1 MPAKGK
7 KATRHAASANEKS
20 GKNDSETPAAGVTD
34 QGADI
39 FEQSPSTTVTNGAPN
54 ATSSAQSTQHPQP
67 TANDD
72 KRLFENENDIEYTQ
86 GKGSAQGGGDWQLS
100 SVEKPG
106 LGISSET
113 LMVSNEEKFESCKAQ
128 NAADAASESP
138 GDAADVASSVTISAC
153 AKNTDGEGG
162 YESELSIDGPPSQDG
177 DGQGRDEMCL
187 SSSLPSLPPRPPLV
201 QEQHMSPN
209 EEQARLQ
216 ETQLK
221 IQEAQQKHQII
232 EEHHTLIK
240 EQLRRNASSQSQNS
254 HPQRNSSVQ
263 LPPLPLGPPPRVES
277 EHLFPGAAA
286 TTIPDA
292 SCNGRGEEETRESM
306 SWYMDEVDLV
316 GPKPT
321 ATSAPDACDAVDPHS
336 LVVSLVSSTCSIF

>member
-20 GKNDSETPAAGVTD
+20 GENASETPEAGVTD
-34 QGADI
+34 QEADI
-39 FEQSPSTTVTNGAPN
+39 REQSPSTTVTNGAPN
-54 ATSSAQSTQHPQP
+54 VTSSSQSTQQPQP

-72 KRLFENENDIEYTQ
+72 TLLFCHYENDITQ
-86 GKGSAQGGGDWQLS
+86 GKGSTQGGGDWQLS
-100 SVEKPG
+100 SVEEPG

-113 LMVSNEEKFESCKAQ
+113 LMVSNEEKFESCKVQ
-128 NAADAASESP
+128 NAADATEP

-153 AKNTDGEGG
+153 TKNTDGDGG
-162 YESELSIDGPPSQDG
+162 YESELSIDGPPSQNG
-177 DGQGRDEMCL
+177 DGQARDEMCL

-201 QEQHMSPN
+201 QAQHMSPH

-216 ETQLK
+216 ENQLK
-221 IQEAQQKHQII
+221 LQETQQKHQII
-232 EEHHTLIK
+232 EEHHTLIE
-240 EQLRRNASSQSQNS
+240 EQLRRNASSQGQNS
-254 HPQRNSSVQ
+254 HAQRNSSVQ

-277 EHLFPGAAA
+277 KHLSPGAAA

-292 SCNGRGEEETRESM
+292 SCNGRGEDEARQSM

-336 LVVSLVSSTCSIF
+336 LVVSLVSSACSPA

>member
-20 GKNDSETPAAGVTD
+20 GKNDSETPEAGVTD

-39 FEQSPSTTVTNGAPN
+39 CGQSPSTKVTNGAPN
-54 ATSSAQSTQHPQP
+54 ATSSAQSTQQPQL

-72 KRLFENENDIEYTQ
+72 KRLFENENDI
-86 GKGSAQGGGDWQLS
+86 
-100 SVEKPG
+100 G
-106 LGISSET
+106 LGILPET
-113 LMVSNEEKFESCKAQ
+113 IMVSNEEKFESYKAQ
-128 NAADAASESP
+128 NAADAAEP
-138 GDAADVASSVTISAC
+138 CDAADVASSVTISAC
-153 AKNTDGEGG
+153 TKNTDWEGG
-162 YESELSIDGPPSQDG
+162 CESELSIDGPPSQNG
-177 DGQGRDEMCL
+177 DGKGRDEMRL

-216 ETQLK
+216 GTQVKL
-221 IQEAQQKHQII
+221 QEAQQKHQII
-232 EEHHTLIK
+232 EGHHTLIEK
-240 EQLRRNASSQSQNS
+240 QSRQNASSQSQSS
-254 HPQRNSSVQ
+254 HAQRNSFVQ

-277 EHLFPGAAA
+277 KHLFPGAAA

-292 SCNGRGEEETRESM
+292 SCNGRGEEERRESM

-336 LVVSLVSSTCSIF
+336 LVVSLVSSTCSPA